1 MNYLHQ
7 RLDKFFHLT
16 ERGTTIKTEM
26 VAGATAFMTLAFLIA
41 VHPSIMGSCGMDKGA
56 MATVTIISAMLFTLA
71 CGLYCNIPFVL
82 ATAMGSNALIA
93 YSIVGAG
100 IASWQVALGMNFI
113 SGVIFVIISVCNIR
127 EMVVKIIPKGLK
139 ITMGAAVGLFITATG
154 MSNVKL
160 IEMSNAGFLG
170 LGDLNGSE
178 VILTGI
184 TIVLILAFT
193 SRKMKSGLLLAMVI
207 GTIIGIPMGLTAVPK
222 QLVSMPPSM
231 APVAFQLD
239 ILGALKLAYIPFI
252 LAFFMGDFFSTVG
265 NLFGIGAKANLL
277 DEDGN
282 FPEIKK
288 PFLVDAI
295 GTCVGTVMGTNTV
308 TIYAQSAAGVEAGGR
323 TGLTAVGC
331 AICLGLSLFFTPI
344 ALMVPN
350 GVSSA
355 ALITIGLGM
364 MTCMEKLDYSD
375 VTEYLPAFAS
385 VIGTAYTYNIA
396 TGLTLGILTCVIT
409 KTASGRIKELHPGI
423 YILAVPLFYYLIKLA

>member
-1 MNYLHQ
+1 MNYLNQ
-7 RLDKFFHLT
+7 RLDKYFHLT

-41 VHPSIMGSCGMDKGA
+41 VHPSIMGSCGMDKGT
-56 MATVTIISAMLFTLA
+56 MATVTIVSAMLFTLA

-207 GTIIGIPMGLTAVPK
+207 GTVIGIPMGLTTVPK

-239 ILGALKLAYIPFI
+239 IPGALKLAYIPFI

>member
-41 VHPSIMGSCGMDKGA
+41 VHPSIMGSCGMDKGS

-207 GTIIGIPMGLTAVPK
+207 GTVIGIPMGLTAVPK

-239 ILGALKLAYIPFI
+239 IPGALKLAYIPFI